1 MSFFLINFYGTDMGT
16 EEGKHKVLLSANF
29 FEAKRHLST
38 SLCLYIP
45 VSFFQ
50 MSVMHSKPI
59 SDEEI
64 GQNIL
69 SLSSIF
75 EGIIYCVFWKKVS
88 DFWRDGCWESFCSD
102 FIFVRCWNKI
112 KNIPTTEIEK
122 LLLFL
127 WICQLEEYERMVIWF
142 QNSKPAFKRHWIMVP
157 METES
162 QIPS

>member
-1 MSFFLINFYGTDMGT
+1 MGPIWGLKKGTQGLTFSQFFWG
-16 EEGKHKVLLSANF
+16 
-29 FEAKRHLST
+29 KRHLST

-45 VSFFQ
+45 VSLFKCQ
-50 MSVMHSKPI
+50 SCTP
-59 SDEEI
+59 
-64 GQNIL
+64 NL
-69 SLSSIF
+69 SLTKKLVKTLSLGSIF
-75 EGIIYCVFWKKVS
+75 EGIIYSVFFKKKKAS
-88 DFWRDGCWESFCSD
+88 DLSGDGCWDSLCSD

-112 KNIPTTEIEK
+112 KNIPITEIER

-142 QNSKPAFKRHWIMVP
+142 RNNKPAFKKHWIMVP

>member
-1 MSFFLINFYGTDMGT
+1 MGPIWGLKKGNTRSYFQPIFLRQNAIFLRVFVYIYQYLSFKCQSCTPN
-16 EEGKHKVLLSANF
+16 LSLT
-29 FEAKRHLST
+29 KK
-38 SLCLYIP
+38 
-45 VSFFQ
+45 
-50 MSVMHSKPI
+50 SVKT
-59 SDEEI
+59 
-64 GQNIL
+64 L

-127 WICQLEEYERMVIWF
+127 WICQLEEYERMVICF

>member
-38 SLCLYIP
+38 SLFYIYQYL
-45 VSFFQ
+45 SFKCQ
-50 MSVMHSKPI
+50 SCTPNLSLTKKSVKT
-59 SDEEI
+59 
-64 GQNIL
+64 L

-88 DFWRDGCWESFCSD
+88 DLWRDGCWESFCSD
-102 FIFVRCWNKI
+102 FILVRCWNKI